1 MKCPNCK
8 SELKKVLVSIH
19 GAKNKAVSYQCPKCD
34 YYEFEQS
41 SSKKVVQE
49 LQAVL
54 KLKQTIV
61 KLSQDRLGMYIN
73 KDIARSLNLKGG
85 EEILVSLPDK
95 NHILIEIN

>member
-8 SELKKVLVSIH
+8 TELRKVFVAVN
-19 GAKNKAVSYQCPKCD
+19 GAKNKAISYQCPKCD

-41 SSKKVVQE
+41 SAKKVVNE
-49 LQAVL
+49 LQTAL
-54 KLKQTIV
+54 KIKQTIV
-61 KLSQDRLGMYIN
+61 KLSKDRPGMYIN
-73 KDIARSLNLKGG
+73 KDIARSLSLNGG